1 MQDTPHD
8 NSPALRLSSYD
19 VEMLMRDNSPRARTD
34 ILGKVARQYRV
45 QQFTE
50 HELMLA
56 EQIFRILMKDVE
68 LAVRRQLAEEVK
80 DMDTVPRDIVL
91 HLVQDVEEVSFP
103 VIEMSQ
109 VLSDADLVHLVES
122 SRDVAK
128 IEAVTRRASLSERV
142 SDALVDSHYP
152 QVVESLLA
160 NPGAQIAEKAME
172 TVIRD
177 FKREPKIL
185 ETLAAREV
193 LPLAV
198 VEKLVHATSSSI
210 STKLKERYV
219 KRFDDAE
226 QRARESTML
235 KLLESASGDAEVEA
249 FITELYEE
257 SRLTPSIICMALAR
271 GQFSFFVCAL
281 ARLSHIP
288 SENARKLVLDPG
300 PLGFAA
306 LYERSGLPESMQA
319 AVRSML
325 RIVISLRAEGV
336 APGTR
341 EHANLLAMQLLAEA
355 EQQEIQHLPY
365 MLALIRG
372 K

>member
-1 MQDTPHD
+1 MQDSSHD
-8 NSPALRLSSYD
+8 DSSPLRLSSYD
-19 VEMLMRDNSPRARTD
+19 VEMLMRDNSPRARRD
-34 ILGKVARQYRV
+34 ILGKVAQQYRV
-45 QQFTE
+45 QQFTD

-91 HLVQDVEEVSFP
+91 HLVQDVEEVSIP

-109 VLSDADLVHLVES
+109 VLSDADLVYLVES
-122 SRDVAK
+122 TRDVAK
-128 IEAVTRRASLSERV
+128 IEAVTRRARVSERV
-142 SDALVDSHYP
+142 SDALVESHYP

-160 NPGAQIAEKAME
+160 NPQARLAERAME
-172 TVIRD
+172 TVVRD
-177 FKREPKIL
+177 FRHEPKIL
-185 ETLAAREV
+185 ETLAARDV
-193 LPLAV
+193 LPLAI

-210 STKLKERYV
+210 SAKLKERYV

-226 QRARESTML
+226 QKARESTIL
-235 KLLESASGDAEVEA
+235 KLLETATRDEEVEA
-249 FITELYEE
+249 FISELYDEH
-257 SRLTPSIICMALAR
+257 RLTPSIIFMALAR
-271 GQFSFFVCAL
+271 GQFTFFVFAL
-281 ARLSHIP
+281 ARLCHIP
-288 SENARKLVLDPG
+288 SENALKLVLDTG
-300 PLGFAA
+300 PFGFHA
-306 LYERSGLPESMQA
+306 LYQRSGLPESMHSA
-319 AVRSML
+319 ARAML
-325 RIVISLRAEGV
+325 GIVTLLRAEGV

-341 EHANLLAMQLLAEA
+341 EYANLFAMQLLGAA